1 MWYTVQRSS
10 GKGDIQIT
18 RAGGRRA
25 TVADA
30 AFGLRRVKSLG
41 NLKLVK
47 TLKEDTA
54 VRAVSPPS
62 VFLYGSIRGTS
73 LEAVGGGVLFPCRIR
88 NLSTR
93 GNGKG
98 KTDEEIGEI
107 GMCAGIVYRSGLG
120 EYVGGG
126 IRCCKKSINRRTVG
140 CEKRGERH

>member
-1 MWYTVQRSS
+1 MWYTLTHSS
-10 GKGDIQIT
+10 EKGDRQIT

-47 TLKEDTA
+47 TLNEDTA

-62 VFLYGSIRGTS
+62 VFLYGFIRGTS

-88 NLSTR
+88 RLSTEETA
-93 GNGKG
+93 KE
-98 KTDEEIGEI
+98 KADEE
-107 GMCAGIVYRSGLG
+107 SGAVNVRVVGDVEARVATLQKNMSVLG
-120 EYVGGG
+120 FGGSV
-126 IRCCKKSINRRTVG
+126 CCSEQFWSANIP
-140 CEKRGERH
+140 